1 VQATSRTLMYMMR
14 GFNHDII
21 DLFSNSRDRN
31 NMKVKWINWTQDAT
45 EDLVL
50 SEKPEG
56 IFVESTIIN
65 HGEKPFTIKYSL
77 TCELSWKVKTLNLEL
92 VETKEKIKLD
102 SDRYG
107 NWSNASGIIPR
118 LHGAIDVDITA
129 TPFTNTLPIRRLKL
143 GEKQHAEI
151 LVVYIKIPK
160 LSVDIDLQR
169 YTCLSK
175 NTFLFEQINSNF
187 ARKIETDK
195 DGLVVTYPGLFKRI

>member
-1 VQATSRTLMYMMR
+1 MMR

-65 HGEKPFTIKYSL
+65 HGENPFTIKYSL
-77 TCELSWKVKTLNLEL
+77 TCEPSWKVKTLNLEL

-151 LVVYIKIPK
+151 SVVYIKIPK

>member
-1 VQATSRTLMYMMR
+1 MVCPE
-14 GFNHDII
+14 FNHDGI
-21 DLFSNSRDRN
+21 DLYPNSKGGN
-31 NMKVKWINWTQDAT
+31 NMKVRWINWTQDAT
-45 EDLVL
+45 ENLVL

-77 TCELSWKVKTLNLEL
+77 TCESSWKVKTLNLEL
-92 VETKEKIKLD
+92 VETKEKINLE

-107 NWSNASGIIPR
+107 NWSNDSGIIPK

-151 LVVYIKIPK
+151 LVVYIKIPE
-160 LSVDIDLQR
+160 LSVDVDLQR
-169 YTCLSK
+169 YTCLSRD
-175 NTFLFEQINSNF
+175 TFLFEQINDNF
-187 ARKIETDK
+187 AWKIETDK

>member
-1 VQATSRTLMYMMR
+1 MMR

-77 TCELSWKVKTLNLEL
+77 NCEQSWKVKTLNLEL

-151 LVVYIKIPK
+151 SVVYIKIPK

>member
-1 VQATSRTLMYMMR
+1 V
-14 GFNHDII
+14 
-21 DLFSNSRDRN
+21 
-31 NMKVKWINWTQDAT
+31 KVKWINWTQDAT
-45 EDLVL
+45 ENLVL

-65 HGEKPFTIKYSL
+65 RGEKPFTIKYSL
-77 TCELSWKVKTLNLEL
+77 TCEPSWKVKTLNLEQ
-92 VETKEKIKLD
+92 VETKEKIRLE

-107 NWSNASGIIPR
+107 SWSNDSGIIPK

-143 GEKQHAEI
+143 GEKQHADI
-151 LVVYIKIPK
+151 LVVYIKIPE

-175 NTFLFEQINSNF
+175 DTFLFEQVYSNF

-195 DGLVVTYPGLFKRI
+195 DDLVVTYPGLFKRI

>member
-1 VQATSRTLMYMMR
+1 MYMMR

-195 DGLVVTYPGLFKRI
+195 DGLVVTYPGLFKGTDYKL